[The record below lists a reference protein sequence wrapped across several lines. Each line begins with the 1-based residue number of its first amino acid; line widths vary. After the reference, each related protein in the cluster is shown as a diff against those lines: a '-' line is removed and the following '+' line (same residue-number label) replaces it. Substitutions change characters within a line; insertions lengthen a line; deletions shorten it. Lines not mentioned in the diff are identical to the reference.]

1 MKIKICGLKRE
12 EDILYAN
19 EVLPDYVGFVFAGT
33 KRRVSFEQ
41 AAHLRELLDKRIQAV
56 GVFVDEA
63 PANVQKLLKQ
73 GIIDMAQLHGN
84 ETEEEIRKLRE
95 SSKKPVIKAVKVTR
109 CEDVKRWLSSKADY
123 LLFDSGQGT
132 GKTFD
137 WKLLEDAE
145 HSGRPYFLAGGLNL
159 DNMEEALRVIHPYC
173 MDVSS
178 GAETDGYKDLEKMR
192 RLTRLCRKWQ

>member
-1 MKIKICGLKRE
+1 MIW
-12 EDILYAN
+12 
-19 EVLPDYVGFVFAGT
+19 P
-33 KRRVSFEQ
+33 
-41 AAHLRELLDKRIQAV
+41 
-56 GVFVDEA
+56 
-63 PANVQKLLKQ
+63 
-73 GIIDMAQLHGN
+73 QLHGN
-84 ETEEEIRKLRE
+84 EMEEEIRELRA

-159 DNMEEALRVIHPYC
+159 DNMEDALRVLHPYC

-192 RLTRLCRKWQ
+192 MLTRLCRKWQ